1 MTTPKKQSELTEITR
16 GGEWVVMPET
26 PLEIT
31 RRVNLH
37 DELVAALEALVN
49 VVDPQVK
56 GKSHIED
63 LEHFFQTPVRNA
75 RDLLRKAKQGDR

>member
-1 MTTPKKQSELTEITR
+1 MTAPKKQSELTEITR

-37 DELVAALEALVN
+37 AELVAALEA
-49 VVDPQVK
+49 
-56 GKSHIED
+56 
-63 LEHFFQTPVRNA
+63 EHDTNPLTHQQLIPCAVCT
-75 RDLLRKAKQGDR
+75 LLRKAKQVDR